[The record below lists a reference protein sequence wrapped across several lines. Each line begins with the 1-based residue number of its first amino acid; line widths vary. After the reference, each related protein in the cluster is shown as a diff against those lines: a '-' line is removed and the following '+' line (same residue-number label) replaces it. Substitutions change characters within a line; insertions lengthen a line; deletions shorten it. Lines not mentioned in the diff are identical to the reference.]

1 MNPPSSYT
9 QQVSNS
15 NGLPQQELTVGQVLY
30 IWGDTNQVGSAKDIL
45 YKLVEQCNSAWS
57 TKKNKIEWTKIYA
70 HSNMKEADMD
80 LKERHETMLQQLR
93 KVPDLPS
100 AFPEQVSAI

>member
-15 NGLPQQELTVGQVLY
+15 NGQTQQLLTVGQALY
-30 IWGDTNQVGSAKDIL
+30 IWGDPAQVASAKEIL
-45 YKLVEQCNSAWS
+45 YKLVGQCKNVWS

-80 LKERHETMLQQLR
+80 LKERRETILKQLR

-100 AFPEQVSAI
+100 AFPEQVSTF